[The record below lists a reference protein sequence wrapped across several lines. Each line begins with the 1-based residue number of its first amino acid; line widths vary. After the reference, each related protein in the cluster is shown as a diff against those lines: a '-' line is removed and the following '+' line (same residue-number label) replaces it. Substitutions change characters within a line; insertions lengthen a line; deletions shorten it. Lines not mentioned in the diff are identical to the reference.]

1 MVHQYETP
9 ECGER
14 CYVALLDK
22 YIAKLP
28 PEAFDAD
35 VFYLRPADSLKQWY
49 SRQPLG
55 RNTLASMMK
64 MMSKEAGLKG
74 DFTNHSLQAYG
85 ASEMFQK
92 SVSKKL
98 IQQCTGHRSLEALRK
113 YENASEMQVVKVSH
127 ALATSD
133 GVDVL
138 EKACTQP
145 QVSQSAS

>member
-1 MVHQYETP
+1 
-9 ECGER
+9 
-14 CYVALLDK
+14 
-22 YIAKLP
+22 
-28 PEAFDAD
+28 
-35 VFYLRPADSLKQWY
+35 
-49 SRQPLG
+49 
-55 RNTLASMMK
+55 MK

-74 DFTNHSLQAYG
+74 NFTNHSLRAYG

-92 SVSKKL
+92 SVPEKL

-145 QVSQSAS
+145 QVSQSASSFAAYRTSVTRCLTS